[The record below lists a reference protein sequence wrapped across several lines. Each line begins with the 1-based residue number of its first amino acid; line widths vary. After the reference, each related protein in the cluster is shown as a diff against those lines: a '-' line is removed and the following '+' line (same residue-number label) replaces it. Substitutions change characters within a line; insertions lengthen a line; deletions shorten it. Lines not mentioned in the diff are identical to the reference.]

1 MARCY
6 FYKVDFFARN
16 QNGELIYDGGW
27 SELWP
32 VDDENKAVAQVF
44 DEVTEKCQAERER
57 IVRAIADE
65 RRLEPDYNVSMF
77 IIQEFHRVD

>member
-1 MARCY
+1 MARFY

-16 QNGELIYDGGW
+16 QNGDLVFDGGW
-27 SELWP
+27 SEAWP
-32 VDDENKAVAQVF
+32 VEDDSKTVAMIF
-44 DEVTEKCQAERER
+44 DEIGEKCQAERER

-65 RRLEPDYNVSMF
+65 RRMEPDYNLSSF